1 MAAHTFVTLA
11 RVPHDEPRRSSRMN
25 YLYIFFFVFVL
36 FLPHHACDDD
46 FSGLAFVTRK
56 YFQQLGEQK
65 EGERKRNAGMRL
77 FAVRPKEKSII
88 LSGHFAR
95 DTTHVIYDDDAI
107 NS

>member
-46 FSGLAFVTRK
+46 FSELAFVTRK

-65 EGERKRNAGMRL
+65 RERE
-77 FAVRPKEKSII
+77 KEKCW
-88 LSGHFAR
+88 
-95 DTTHVIYDDDAI
+95 DAPICCAAQRKI
-107 NS
+107 NNFVWTLRA